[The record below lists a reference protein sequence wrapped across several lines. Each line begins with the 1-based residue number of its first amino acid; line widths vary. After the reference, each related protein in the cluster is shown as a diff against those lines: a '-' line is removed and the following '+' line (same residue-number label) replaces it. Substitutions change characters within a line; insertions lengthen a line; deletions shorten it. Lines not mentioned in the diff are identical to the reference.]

1 MVAVTWLVVAAPLL
15 ASAVGLLAGHRWRPL
30 AAPLAVTGTAL
41 ASVFAAVVVA
51 GRPWRPGEAITTS
64 LGTVPTGLVDIS
76 ASLRADGLAA
86 VVALMV
92 GVVALVVQVY
102 STAYLADD
110 DRYSSYAALV
120 SLFTAAM
127 LLVVLADDLFVLLVG
142 WEVMG
147 VCSYFLIG
155 HHWER
160 ADARP
165 AAVKAFLVTRVGDV
179 GFLFG
184 IFVLGL
190 ALGSFSITAANVRP
204 AELTPTQLTVATL
217 LLLCGVVG
225 KSAQFPLHVW
235 LPDAMAGPTPI
246 SALIHAATMVAA
258 GVYLVTRLFPVF
270 AAAPDTLAVLAVIA
284 AVTMLGAALAALAQ
298 DDIKRVLAWSTVS
311 QLAIMFGALA
321 VAAPASAIFHLLTHA
336 AFKALLFL
344 AAGAVIHVV
353 GSNLM
358 SEMGG
363 LRRHTSTAFWTMTI
377 GLGALAGGPPLAGF
391 FSKESVL
398 TAAEH
403 AAAGEAP
410 VPAWTGWLLVVAGFA
425 TVAATAAY
433 SMRLWL
439 RTFFGP
445 ARSDIEPHATPAA
458 MRWSLIGLAVPT
470 VGLGVIGLTS
480 SWLPT
485 WLGLADQ
492 GPLTPSALTTALS
505 LLLTALGAMGMYGVW
520 RREPAADPARALGPA
535 QRVFD
540 QGFYVDAAYL
550 AVVAR
555 PVVALARSVVR
566 VDDGVVDAAV
576 EGTGSGARRLGGAL
590 RLTQNGNLQ
599 GYLTGLLVG
608 VVAVAVSVAVVL
620 T

>member
-1 MVAVTWLVVAAPLL
+1 VEAVTWFVVAAPFV
-15 ASAVGLLAGHRWRPL
+15 ASAVGLLAGHRWRAA
-30 AAPLAVTGTAL
+30 AAPIAVSGTAL
-41 ASVFAAVVVA
+41 ATVFAIVVVA
-51 GRPWRPGEAITTS
+51 GAPWRPGEAVTTS
-64 LGTVPTGLVDIS
+64 LGAIPTGLVDIS
-76 ASLRADGLAA
+76 VALRADGLAA

-102 STAYLADD
+102 STAYMADD
-110 DRYSSYAALV
+110 SRYPSYAALV

-165 AAVKAFLVTRVGDV
+165 AAVKAFLVTRIGDV

-190 ALGSFSITAANVRP
+190 ALGSFRVADVEQRAAD
-204 AELTPTQLTVATL
+204 LTPTQLTIATL

-258 GVYLVTRLFPVF
+258 GVFVVARLFPAF

-284 AVTMLGAALAALAQ
+284 AITMLGGALAALAQ

-311 QLAIMFGALA
+311 QLAYMFGALA
-321 VAAPASAIFHLLTHA
+321 VVAPAAAMFHLLTHA

-363 LRRHTSTAFWTMTI
+363 LRRQTSTAFWTMTI
-377 GLGALAGGPPLAGF
+377 GLAALAGVPPLAGF

-403 AAAGEAP
+403 AALGEER
-410 VPAWTGWLLVVAGFA
+410 VPAWTGWLVLIAALA
-425 TVAATAAY
+425 TVAVTAAY
-433 SMRLWL
+433 AARLWL
-439 RTFFGP
+439 RTFLGP
-445 ARSDIEPHATPAA
+445 PRADAEPHATPAA
-458 MRWSLIGLAVPT
+458 MRWSLVVLAVPT
-470 VGLGVIGLTS
+470 VGLGLIGLS
-480 SWLPT
+480 GSWLPA
-485 WLGLADQ
+485 WVGLPESGA
-492 GPLTPSALTTALS
+492 LAPSAVTVGLS
-505 LLLTALGAMGMYGVW
+505 LLLVAGGALTMYAVW
-520 RREPAADPARALGPA
+520 RQAPAADPARALGPLR
-535 QRVFD
+535 RVFE
-540 QGFYVDAAYL
+540 QGFHVDAAYDAL
-550 AVVAR
+550 VVR
-555 PVVALARSVVR
+555 PVVAMARSVVR
-566 VDDGVVDAAV
+566 IDDGVVDAAV
-576 EGTGSGARRLGGAL
+576 EGTGGGARRLGGVL

-608 VVAVAVSVAVVL
+608 VVAVVVSVAVVL